1 MNNHMVIDELSDK
14 QNRVID
20 AVMAS
25 GGNYGEAAKLLGNTR
40 QYVSQVLKVPKVHK
54 EMVFRE
60 EKTLKFVDGAMNDPV
75 ITKQEIARMYVEI
88 ANAGMER
95 GFDRDGNSIMMNPGA
110 ANTALGNINGM
121 YGYNAPTEVIET
133 KVTRT
138 EIEIQ
143 ASVQALQT
151 ELGALLEMEV
161 DEETKLVSHGSAPP
175 GFAEPAESET

>member
-1 MNNHMVIDELSDK
+1 MDGLSVK
-14 QNRVID
+14 QSRCVD
-20 AVMAS
+20 AVVACK
-25 GGNYGEAAKLLGNTR
+25 GNYSEAAKLTGDTR
-40 QYVSQVLKVPKVHK
+40 QFISQQMKIPKVNAMFMHRDS
-54 EMVFRE
+54 MAM
-60 EKTLKFVDGAMNDPV
+60 KFVDGAMNDPV

-110 ANTALGNINGM
+110 ANTALSNVNGM

-161 DEETKLVSHGSAPP
+161 DEETKLASHGSAPP

>member
-1 MNNHMVIDELSDK
+1 MFETASISVK
-14 QNRVID
+14 QSRVID
-20 AVMAS
+20 AVIAS
-25 GGNYGEAAKLLGNTR
+25 KGNKSAAAKLLGDTPA
-40 QYVSQVLKVPKVHK
+40 YIAKVMKAPKVAAMFEHRS
-54 EMVFRE
+54 EMS
-60 EKTLKFVDGAMNDPV
+60 LKFVDGAMNDPV

-110 ANTALGNINGM
+110 ANTALSNVNGM

-151 ELGALLEMEV
+151 ELGALLEHEN
-161 DEETKLVSHGSAPP
+161 SHGSAPP